1 MSMNQSSLASVGLID
16 YERGIMTYWTQKLPK
31 YFQMGPYGLAA
42 TAIIT
47 LSVLFRTILVVFHF
61 PEVNSDEGKM
71 GIAGIHIAFQGQ
83 HPIYNYGQDYLGV
96 LEAYISAPFFRLF
109 GISDIT
115 LRAGMLILFALF
127 MISMYWL
134 SSLLYSKR
142 LALVTLALLSFATTD
157 MLIEQLRAVG
167 GAMELIF
174 FGALLMVL
182 AYRLAAMAGERRRG
196 RYVMYFAW
204 GWTAGIALWVHI
216 LVLPFVL
223 CSGLLILVFCYRE
236 WRSLAI
242 PCLLIGFLLGGL
254 LLIPGYSAF
263 RHALIF
269 QSGATLFPGASP
281 SALANLQLKQ
291 IISTFLWGIPLVTWF
306 QPVCSISDLPYFG
319 PGTSSTLSCSLLQGS
334 WSAGYVLLLGTG
346 LLLAVSACWKL
357 WKQQRAQGEAFP
369 PEGQQE
375 EVRQFARLM
384 LLFIAALIIFLYVR
398 SPLSGLKPVST
409 RYLVGLLVATP
420 GILWPL
426 WRLSG
431 LEKAHLTLTGTTKWL
446 SRMAIVLVTLVVLAC
461 TIWTVTTVPAAYADE
476 QQQMQLVNDLLKLK
490 LTRVYLEYWTCY
502 RVLFQS
508 KEQILCAIPPYPP
521 TVGLDAYTP
530 DARAVQPDPNVINP
544 RAPFLFPADSNLE
557 IAEFEQ
563 YNKEHGK
570 HFQKY
575 TLDGMVLYIP
585 MPISSLSAPIS
596 RYSSS

>member
-1 MSMNQSSLASVGLID
+1 MRRNLN
-16 YERGIMTYWTQKLPK
+16 YWRQKFPK
-31 YFQMGPYGLAA
+31 YLQMGPYGLAA

-47 LSVLFRTILVVFHF
+47 LSVLFRAVLVAFHF

-71 GIAGIHIAFQGQ
+71 GIAGMHIAFQGR
-83 HPIYNYGQDYLGV
+83 HPIYHYGQDYLGV
-96 LEAYISAPFFRLF
+96 LEAYIAAPFFRLF

-115 LRAGMLILFALF
+115 LRIGMLILFALF
-127 MISMYWL
+127 MITMYWL
-134 SSLLYSKR
+134 ASLLYSKR
-142 LALVTLALLSFATTD
+142 LALVTLLLLSFATTD
-157 MLIEQLRAVG
+157 MLIQQLRAIG

-174 FGALLMVL
+174 FGALMLVL
-182 AYRLAAMAGERRRG
+182 AYRLAATAGVRRLW
-196 RYVMYFAW
+196 RYVIYAAW

-236 WRSLAI
+236 WRSPAI
-242 PCLLIGFLLGGL
+242 PCLLLGLLLGGF
-254 LLIPGYSAF
+254 LLIPGYSAIN
-263 RHALIF
+263 HALIM
-269 QSGATLFPGASP
+269 QSGATILPNVS
-281 SALANLQLKQ
+281 SSILNNLPLKQ
-291 IISTFLWGIPLVTWF
+291 LVSTFLWGIPLTTWF

-334 WSAGYVLLLGTG
+334 WSTGYVLLLGTG
-346 LLLAVSACWKL
+346 LLLAGSACWKL
-357 WKQQRAQGEAFP
+357 WKQQRAQGEAFAT
-369 PEGQQE
+369 EEQQE
-375 EVRQFARLM
+375 VVRQFARLM
-384 LLFIAALIIFLYVR
+384 LLFIAVLVIFLYVR

-426 WRLSG
+426 WRLTG
-431 LEKAHLTLTGTTKWL
+431 LETAHLTLRGTTKWL
-446 SRMAIVLVTLVVLAC
+446 SRVALVLVTLVILAC
-461 TIWTVTTVPAAYADE
+461 TIWTVTTVPAAYADD

-502 RVLFQS
+502 RLLFQS
-508 KEQILCAIPPYPP
+508 KEQILCASPPYPL
-521 TVGLDAYTP
+521 TVGGDPYTP

-544 RAPFLFPADSNLE
+544 RVPFLFSANSYVE

-585 MPISSLSAPIS
+585 MLTG
-596 RYSSS
+596 

>member
-1 MSMNQSSLASVGLID
+1 
-16 YERGIMTYWTQKLPK
+16 
-31 YFQMGPYGLAA
+31 MGPYGLAA

-47 LSVLFRTILVVFHF
+47 LSVLFRAILVAFHF

-71 GIAGIHIAFQGQ
+71 GIAGMHIAFQGR
-83 HPIYNYGQDYLGV
+83 HPIYHYGQDYLGV
-96 LEAYISAPFFRLF
+96 LEAYIAAPFFRLF

-115 LRAGMLILFALF
+115 LRIGMLILFALF
-127 MISMYWL
+127 MITMYWL
-134 SSLLYSKR
+134 ASLLYSKR
-142 LALVTLALLSFATTD
+142 LALVTLLLLSFATTD
-157 MLIEQLRAVG
+157 MLIQQLRAIG

-174 FGALLMVL
+174 FGALMLVL
-182 AYRLAAMAGERRRG
+182 AYRLAATAGVRRLW
-196 RYVMYFAW
+196 RYVIYAAW

-236 WRSLAI
+236 WRSPAI
-242 PCLLIGFLLGGL
+242 PCLLLGLLLGGF
-254 LLIPGYSAF
+254 LLIPGYSAIN
-263 RHALIF
+263 HALIM
-269 QSGATLFPGASP
+269 QSGATILPNVSSSIP
-281 SALANLQLKQ
+281 NNLPLKQ
-291 IISTFLWGIPLVTWF
+291 LVSTFLWGIPLTTWF

-334 WSAGYVLLLGTG
+334 WSTGYVLLLGTG
-346 LLLAVSACWKL
+346 LLLAGSACWKL
-357 WKQQRAQGEAFP
+357 WKQQRAQGEAFAT
-369 PEGQQE
+369 EEQQE
-375 EVRQFARLM
+375 VVRQFARLM
-384 LLFIAALIIFLYVR
+384 LLFIAVLVIFLYVR

-426 WRLSG
+426 WRLTG
-431 LEKAHLTLTGTTKWL
+431 LETAHLTLRGTTKWL
-446 SRMAIVLVTLVVLAC
+446 SRVALVLVTLVILAC

-502 RVLFQS
+502 RLLFQS
-508 KEQILCAIPPYPP
+508 KEQILCASPPYPL
-521 TVGLDAYTP
+521 TVGGDPYTP

-544 RAPFLFPADSNLE
+544 KVPFLFSANSYVE

-585 MPISSLSAPIS
+585 MPTG
-596 RYSSS
+596 